1 MVCVEIGHNEV
12 MSTLTAEQSDLVR
25 GAVFGAMALVSKAD
39 PGFFAMFR
47 ESLAGARALAAAP
60 PEIRELLGT
69 GFVAPPSG
77 AAQDREGAVVAQ
89 LQQARDMLAVTA
101 PELLDGFRGVVLSA
115 CQATAQADDGVSD
128 SERATIATIENVL
141 SAGGGASIVPSDSGA
156 AAGVGAGDTAA
167 GPVAD
172 ADGPIGA
179 ADTPRAGTA
188 GTAGTVVRTGESQ
201 GNPTTPL
208 IG

>member
-1 MVCVEIGHNEV
+1 MTGTSGLTGVEIGHSGV
-12 MSTLTAEQSDLVR
+12 MSVLTAEQSDLVR
-25 GAVFGAMALVSKAD
+25 GAAFGAMALVSKAD
-39 PGFFAMFR
+39 PGFFAMFK
-47 ESLAGARALAAAP
+47 ESMAGAKALAAAP
-60 PEIRELLGT
+60 SEIRELLGG

-77 AAQDREGAVVAQ
+77 AAQDLEGAVVSQ

-101 PELLDGFRGVVLSA
+101 PELLDGFRGVVLAA

-156 AAGVGAGDTAA
+156 AGAA

-172 ADGPIGA
+172 ADGPIAA
-179 ADTPRAGTA
+179 ADTPWAGTA
-188 GTAGTVVRTGESQ
+188 DNAGTVERTGESQ